1 MRRVLSLFFLVLCL
15 SSLQGAGSAQTRR
28 PATFDDVMKVKAVGS
43 PTLSPDG
50 ATVLYTVRQWEP
62 PSDKEKERLEA
73 RTRIWRVRSD
83 GSEPARQI
91 TFGERGDTQPQWSPD
106 GRFISFLS
114 ARGPAA
120 NGEEGGPKPQVHVMR
135 ADGGEAQKLTDAK
148 EGVDLVLVVS
158 RQRAHRLPDQRPALR
173 GAGRRDQED
182 ETTSA
187 CSRAT
192 SATPTPGWWT

>member
-1 MRRVLSLFFLVLCL
+1 M
-15 SSLQGAGSAQTRR
+15 Q
-28 PATFDDVMKVKAVGS
+28 VKAVGS

-62 PSDKEKERLEA
+62 PSDRDKDRLEA
-73 RTRIWRVRSD
+73 RTRIWRVRAD

-106 GRFISFLS
+106 GKFISFLS

-120 NGEEGGPKPQVHVMR
+120 NGDEGGPKPQVHLMR

-148 EGVDLVLVVS
+148 EGVTSYAWAPDGS
-158 RQRAHRLPDQRPALR
+158 RIAFLSNDPRL
-173 GAGRRDQED
+173 GGTGIGHQE
-182 ETTSA
+182 A
-187 CSRAT
+187 
-192 SATPTPGWWT
+192 